1 MTVLS
6 VAVKSSSVNTARPP
20 FSLNHSNEPLL
31 KSISMSICYQPRDLS
46 NPNSLNFPC
55 ADVIVAPVIEPGGFR
70 VRMPGHALRDFD
82 TATVRQVICYAG
94 GAEGVAAYRGFNSR
108 IGSAAAHH
116 VPDIR
121 ARHRPRPKP
130 LCLADS
136 GPEQRP
142 LAIIR
147 DTSRL
152 DVGIQIFFE
161 LVMAGHFIDLTVF
174 LVETQPPAFLLRIVI
189 LDGERDDGP
198 DAGEG
203 VRHHGDD
210 GAVAQPHDG

>member
-46 NPNSLNFPC
+46 NPNSLNFPY

-108 IGSAAAHH
+108 IGSATAHH

-121 ARHRPRPKP
+121 TRHRPRPE
-130 LCLADS
+130 LLRFSERGA
-136 GPEQRP
+136 EQRP
-142 LAIIR
+142 LAIIG
-147 DTSRL
+147 D
-152 DVGIQIFFE
+152 
-161 LVMAGHFIDLTVF
+161 A
-174 LVETQPPAFLLRIVI
+174 PAALM
-189 LDGERDDGP
+189 
-198 DAGEG
+198 
-203 VRHHGDD
+203 
-210 GAVAQPHDG
+210 